1 MDTDKTKER
10 YAVLTDTMMKMQTQ
24 DPKKRDKET
33 HTDRDTE
40 NAQTYQKKLQ
50 RQTETDGQRGKK
62 DKR

>member
-10 YAVLTDTMMKMQTQ
+10 HAVLTDTMMKMQTQ

-50 RQTETDGQRGKK
+50 RQTDKGAKK